1 MGIKIVKAIAW
12 GLIILISLWLIS
24 AHAQFVDLKGGDVL
38 AKAPC
43 VHNEKHFLCVLV
55 AHDNDVY
62 VVLLD
67 AKGEYE
73 IYLVTEKESVLIWYR
88 DAV

>member
-1 MGIKIVKAIAW
+1 MVCVAA
-12 GLIILISLWLIS
+12 L
-24 AHAQFVDLKGGDVL
+24 ANPPDLKGADVL

-43 VHNEKHFLCVLV
+43 VHNEKHFLCVAVLLE
-55 AHDNDVY
+55 DDVY

>member
-1 MGIKIVKAIAW
+1 MKIVKAIIW
-12 GLIILISLWLIS
+12 GLVILILLWLFT
-24 AHAQFVDLKGGDVL
+24 AHAEYVDLHQSAL
-38 AKAPC
+38 LEKANC
-43 VHNEKHFLCVLV
+43 VHNEKHFVCVLV
-55 AHDNDVY
+55 AHDDDVY